1 MSGGGGS
8 RRRWGVVRVEV
19 PDRLADELAGSIA
32 GEVLGVEVEAEG
44 PGQAI
49 VSVYLETED
58 DARRTAERVRRVL
71 GVLLGPSDSPGVPV
85 VETVE
90 DDRWVERYQE
100 RLQPL
105 PLGTRFVVLPPDA
118 EEPPEPGRIA
128 IRMVPGRAFGTG
140 EHATTRLCADL
151 LEKRVSPGSLWV
163 DVGTGS
169 GILAIVAAHCGAR
182 RVVAVDVDPD
192 AIEVAR
198 EWIVRNGVAAAVDLR
213 ASGIGPLSGTAADG
227 VVVNVSGAYLEGDA
241 AALAAMLQT
250 GGALIASGFP
260 TGELNDVS
268 STLQAA
274 GFCET
279 TRSETEGWACLE
291 MVMERGATPWG
302 E

>member
-8 RRRWGVVRVEV
+8 RRRWWAVRVVV
-19 PDRLADELAGSIA
+19 PDRLADELAGSITGGA
-32 GEVLGVEVEAEG
+32 LGIEVEVDG
-44 PGQAI
+44 PGRAI
-49 VSVYLETED
+49 FSVYLETEA
-58 DARRTAERVRRVL
+58 DARVAAERVRRVL
-71 GVLLGPSDSPGVPV
+71 GALLGPEDPPGVPV

-100 RLQPL
+100 RLRPL

-118 EEPPEPGRIA
+118 EDPPEAGRIA

-151 LEKRVSPGSLWV
+151 LEKRVSPGSLWI

-169 GILAIVAAHCGAR
+169 GILAIVAARCGAR
-182 RVVAVDVDPD
+182 RVIAVDVDPE
-192 AIEVAR
+192 AIVVAR

-241 AALAAMLQT
+241 AALAGMLKV
-250 GGALIASGFP
+250 GGALVASGFP
-260 TGELNDVS
+260 TGELGDVS
-268 STLQAA
+268 SALQAA
-274 GFCET
+274 GFRET
-279 TRSETEGWACLE
+279 TRTETEGWACLE
-291 MVMERGATPWG
+291 MLMERGTPWG

>member
-1 MSGGGGS
+1 MSGGGGV

-19 PDRLADELAGSIA
+19 PDRLADEVAGSLAGEA
-32 GEVLGVEVEAEG
+32 LGVEVEAEG
-44 PGQAI
+44 SGRATLSI
-49 VSVYLETED
+49 YLETEG
-58 DARRTAERVRRVL
+58 DARRAAERVRQVL
-71 GVLLGPSDSPGVPV
+71 GALLGPDDPPGVPT
-85 VETVE
+85 VETIV

-100 RLQPL
+100 RLRPL
-105 PLGTRFVVLPPDA
+105 PLGTRFVVLPPD
-118 EEPPEPGRIA
+118 EEVAPEPGRIA

-182 RVVAVDVDPD
+182 RVVAVDVDPE

-198 EWIVRNGVAAAVDLR
+198 EWIVRNGVAEAVDLR
-213 ASGIGPLSGTAADG
+213 ASGIGSLSGTAADG

-241 AALAAMLQT
+241 AALAGLLRT

-260 TGELNDVS
+260 SAEQDDVS
-268 STLQAA
+268 RALEAA
-274 GFCET
+274 GFRET
-279 TRSETEGWACLE
+279 ARSETEGWACLE
-291 MVMERGATPWG
+291 MIIERGVTPWG

>member
-8 RRRWGVVRVEV
+8 RRRWWAVRVVV
-19 PDRLADELAGSIA
+19 PDRLADELAGSITGGA
-32 GEVLGVEVEAEG
+32 LGIEVEVDG
-44 PGQAI
+44 PGRAI
-49 VSVYLETED
+49 FSVYLETEA
-58 DARRTAERVRRVL
+58 DARVAAERVRRVL
-71 GVLLGPSDSPGVPV
+71 GALLGPEDPPGVPV

-100 RLQPL
+100 RLRPL

-118 EEPPEPGRIA
+118 EDPPEAGRIA

-140 EHATTRLCADL
+140 EHATTRQCADL
-151 LEKRVSPGSLWV
+151 LEKRVSPGSLWI

-169 GILAIVAAHCGAR
+169 GILAIVAARCGAR
-182 RVVAVDVDPD
+182 RVIAVDVDPD
-192 AIEVAR
+192 AIVVAR

-241 AALAAMLQT
+241 AALAGMLKV
-250 GGALIASGFP
+250 GGALVASGFP
-260 TGELNDVS
+260 TGELGDVS
-268 STLQAA
+268 SALQAA
-274 GFCET
+274 GFRET
-279 TRSETEGWACLE
+279 TRTETEGWACLE
-291 MVMERGATPWG
+291 MLMERGTPWG

>member
-1 MSGGGGS
+1 MSGSGGV

-32 GEVLGVEVEAEG
+32 GEALGVEVEAEG
-44 PGQAI
+44 SGRTSLSI
-49 VSVYLETED
+49 YLETED
-58 DARRTAERVRRVL
+58 DARRAAERLRRVL
-71 GVLLGPSDSPGVPV
+71 GVLLGPEDSRGAPV

-100 RLQPL
+100 RLRPL
-105 PLGTRFVVLPPDA
+105 PLGARFVVLAPEA
-118 EEPPEPGRIA
+118 EDPPEPGRIA

-151 LEKRVSPGSLWV
+151 LERRVSPGSLWV

-198 EWIVRNGVAAAVDLR
+198 EWIVGNGVAEAVDLR
-213 ASGIGPLSGTAADG
+213 ASGIGSLSGTVADG
-227 VVVNVSGAYLEGDA
+227 VVVNVSGAYLENDA
-241 AALAAMLQT
+241 AALAGLLRS

-260 TGELNDVS
+260 SAEVDDVS
-268 STLQAA
+268 SALQAA
-274 GFCET
+274 GLRET

-291 MVMERGATPWG
+291 MIIERGVTPWG

>member
-1 MSGGGGS
+1 MSGSGGL

-19 PDRLADELAGSIA
+19 PNRLADELAGSIA
-32 GEVLGVEVEAEG
+32 GEALGVEVEAEG
-44 PGQAI
+44 SGRTSLSI
-49 VSVYLETED
+49 YLETED
-58 DARRTAERVRRVL
+58 DARRAAERLRRVL
-71 GVLLGPSDSPGVPV
+71 GVLLGPEDSRGAPV

-100 RLQPL
+100 RLRPL
-105 PLGTRFVVLPPDA
+105 PLGARFVVLAPEA
-118 EEPPEPGRIA
+118 EDPPEPGRIA

-151 LEKRVSPGSLWV
+151 LERRVSPGSLWV

-198 EWIVRNGVAAAVDLR
+198 EWIVGNGVAEAVDLR
-213 ASGIGPLSGTAADG
+213 ASGIGSLSGTVADG
-227 VVVNVSGAYLEGDA
+227 VVVNVSGAYLENDA
-241 AALAAMLQT
+241 AALAGLLRS
-250 GGALIASGFP
+250 GGPLIASGFP
-260 TGELNDVS
+260 SAEVDDVS
-268 STLQAA
+268 SALQAS
-274 GFCET
+274 GFRET

-291 MVMERGATPWG
+291 MIIERGVTPWG